1 MGLSVGVGEG
11 SVMGRV
17 SLEEVARD
25 MNVIAGFVGTR
36 DVDALVPSELERVI
50 GEPRADVMALFGGSI
65 IAGADVLADAMRAGA
80 ARTYVIVGGAGHT
93 TETLRARVRE
103 LCPDLGV
110 ADDATEAEVFSAY
123 VERRRGLAAD
133 LLETRSTNCGN
144 NITYLRDLLAARGVP
159 CRSIVLAQ
167 DATMQRR
174 MAAGAELEMPGVRV
188 VSYATYRV
196 DVVVR
201 DGGLAFD
208 REPLGMWDMHR
219 YRELLMG
226 EIPRL
231 TDDERGY
238 GPRGAGFIAHVEVP
252 DGVRAAWGRLRA
264 LDPGSV
270 RRANPAFAS

>member
-11 SVMGRV
+11 SAMGRV

-80 ARTYVIVGGAGHT
+80 ARAYVIVGGAGHT

-123 VERRRGLAAD
+123 VERRHGLAAD

-144 NITYLRDLLAARGVP
+144 NITYLRDLLAERGVP

-188 VSYATYRV
+188 VSYATYHV

-231 TDDERGY
+231 IDDERGY

-264 LDPGSV
+264 LDPSSV

>member
-11 SVMGRV
+11 SAMGRV

-25 MNVIAGFVGTR
+25 MNVIAGFVGAR

-80 ARTYVIVGGAGHT
+80 ARAYVIVGGAGHT

-110 ADDATEAEVFSAY
+110 ADDAAEAEVFSAY
-123 VERRRGLAAD
+123 VERRHGLAAD

-238 GPRGAGFIAHVEVP
+238 GPRGAGFIAHVDVPGEVR
-252 DGVRAAWGRLRA
+252 DAWERLLE
-264 LDPGSV
+264 LDSGSV

>member
-11 SVMGRV
+11 SAMGRV

-80 ARTYVIVGGAGHT
+80 ARAYVIVGGAGHT

-123 VERRRGLAAD
+123 VERRHGLAAD

-144 NITYLRDLLAARGVP
+144 NITYLRDLLAERGVP

-188 VSYATYRV
+188 VSYATYHV

-201 DGGLAFD
+201 DGGLVFD

-231 TDDERGY
+231 IDDERGY

-264 LDPGSV
+264 LDPSSV

>member
-1 MGLSVGVGEG
+1 MAEKN
-11 SVMGRV
+11 
-17 SLEEVARD
+17 LEQVARD
-25 MNVIAGFVGTR
+25 INELAAFLGAR
-36 DVDALVPSELERVI
+36 DVDELGPRGLERAI

-65 IAGADVLADAMRAGA
+65 LAGGDVLARAMRAGA

-93 TETLRARVRE
+93 TDALRARARE
-103 LCPDLGV
+103 LCPELDV
-110 ADDATEAEVFSAY
+110 AEGASEAEVFSAY
-123 VERRRGLAAD
+123 LEKRHGLAAD

-144 NITYLRDLLAARGVP
+144 NITYLRDLLAEHAVA
-159 CRSIVLAQ
+159 CRSLVLAQ

-196 DVVVR
+196 DVVAR
-201 DGGLAFD
+201 DDGLAFD

-219 YRELLMG
+219 YLELLMG
-226 EIPRL
+226 EILRL
-231 TDDERGY
+231 TDDEHGY
-238 GPRGAGFIAHVEVP
+238 GPRGAGFIAHVDVP
-252 DGVRAAWGRLRA
+252 DGVRAAWERLRA

>member
-1 MGLSVGVGEG
+1 
-11 SVMGRV
+11 MGRV

-25 MNVIAGFVGTR
+25 MNVIAGFVGAR

-80 ARTYVIVGGAGHT
+80 ARAYVIVGGAGHT

-110 ADDATEAEVFSAY
+110 ADDAAEAEVFSAY
-123 VERRRGLAAD
+123 VERRHGLAAD

-238 GPRGAGFIAHVEVP
+238 GPRGAGFIAHVDVPGEVR
-252 DGVRAAWGRLRA
+252 DAWERLLE
-264 LDPGSV
+264 LDSGSV